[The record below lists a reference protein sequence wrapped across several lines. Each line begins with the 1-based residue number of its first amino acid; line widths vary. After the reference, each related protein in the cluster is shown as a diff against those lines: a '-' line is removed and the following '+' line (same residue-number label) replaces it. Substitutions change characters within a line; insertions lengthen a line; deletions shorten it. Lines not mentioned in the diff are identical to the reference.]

1 MRRLVSVLGVL
12 MGLAPGRVSAQTPAK
27 PANELDA
34 FMQQVLARRDDNW
47 KKLQQYILDEQE
59 RVEIR
64 GPAEALIFGDK
75 REYIWYVRD
84 GYFVRSPVRANGV
97 TVGEA
102 DREKYEQNFLR
113 KARERDKRS
122 AEADSSG
129 SVSAQA
135 QPAGGDVQ
143 TFIQQVREPEFVSSA
158 YFMKFKFESG
168 KYALV
173 GREKID
179 GREVLRIE
187 YYPTK
192 LFSEEPG
199 TRAEAR
205 TNQAT
210 GRKSKED
217 AFGDEVQRLMNKVSL
232 VTLWVEPSQKQI
244 VKYTFDNIGLD
255 FLPGAWL
262 VRVNDLKA
270 NMVMREAFPG
280 VWLPKRIDMAAA
292 VLFAPG
298 PLSVNYDIQYSGY
311 REAATA
317 VKYGGEKGR

>member
-1 MRRLVSVLGVL
+1 MFAQRP
-12 MGLAPGRVSAQTPAK
+12 APPS
-27 PANELDA
+27 ELDT
-34 FMQQVLARRDDNW
+34 FMSQVLARRDDNW

-75 REYIWYVRD
+75 REYVWYVRD
-84 GYFVRSPVRANGV
+84 GYFVRSPLRANGV
-97 TVGEA
+97 AIGEA

-113 KARERDKRS
+113 KARERDKRA
-122 AEADSSG
+122 AEKAGQASG
-129 SVSAQA
+129 TS
-135 QPAGGDVQ
+135 PASGDVQ
-143 TFIQQVREPEFVSSA
+143 SFIQQVREPEFVSSA

-179 GREVLRIE
+179 GREVLRVE

-192 LFSEEPG
+192 LFSEDPG

-205 TNQAT
+205 ANQVT

-217 AFGDEVQRLMNKVSL
+217 AFGDEVQRLMNKVPL
-232 VTLWVEPSQKQI
+232 VTLWIEPTQKQI

-270 NMVMREAFPG
+270 NMLMSEAFPG
-280 VWLPKRIDMAAA
+280 VWLPRRIDMTGT

-298 PLSVNYDIQYSGY
+298 PLAFNYDIQYSGY
-311 REAATA
+311 REAATS